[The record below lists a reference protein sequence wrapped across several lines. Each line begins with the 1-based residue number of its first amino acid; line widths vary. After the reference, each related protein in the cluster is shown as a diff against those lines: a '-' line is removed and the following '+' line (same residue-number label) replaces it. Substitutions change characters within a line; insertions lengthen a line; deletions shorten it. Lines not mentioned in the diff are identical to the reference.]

1 MKYLL
6 RKPYF
11 LFLFL
16 IAFFLIGG
24 FLNAQKTLD
33 INIHDTY
40 FVISYLDFG
49 LILSFIYSFIAVI
62 YFVLIKLNFALIEWI
77 TATHVIISI
86 GGIFVIGL
94 FFYLIRETA
103 PGDFESVLD
112 DIDFNAKMTW
122 GIWITFFS
130 ILGMQALFV
139 INVIQALLKGKR
151 SF

>member
-40 FVISYLDFG
+40 FVISYWHFAI
-49 LILSFIYSFIAVI
+49 ILSFIYSFIAVI
-62 YFVLIKLNFALIEWI
+62 YFVLIKLNFILIKWI
-77 TATHVIISI
+77 TFTHVIVSI
-86 GGIFVIGL
+86 GGVFLILL
-94 FFYLIRETA
+94 FSKLIRQTA

-122 GIWITFFS
+122 GIWITFF
-130 ILGMQALFV
+130 IMLGMQAIFI
-139 INVIQALLKGKR
+139 INVIQALFKGKR
-151 SF
+151 

>member
-24 FLNAQKTLD
+24 FLNAQNTLD

-40 FVISYLDFG
+40 FVISYGHFG
-49 LILSFIYSFIAVI
+49 VLLSFIYSFIAVI
-62 YFVLIKLNFALIEWI
+62 YFVLIKLNFILIKWI
-77 TATHVIISI
+77 TFTHVIVSI
-86 GGIFVIGL
+86 GGVFLILL
-94 FFYLIRETA
+94 FFKLIRQTA
-103 PGDFESVLD
+103 PGDFESILD

-122 GIWITFFS
+122 GIWITFF
-130 ILGMQALFV
+130 IMLGMQAVFV
-139 INVIQALLKGKR
+139 INVIQALFRGKR
-151 SF
+151 